1 MIKHPR
7 GRDEAD
13 VDMLGPTTKL
23 ISHLSSQTCVHESLY
38 RLRLDWLGTRLCLP
52 NSAGH
57 VGLWV
62 STNMVSTA
70 CFHGSHIFGPMTPR
84 RIPSSI
90 PSLGIRCGLGLC
102 GRNLSPGLDTESLI
116 AAMGGKGQQTA
127 KDCGSIDITQSVFFP
142 TEKFL
147 FYLKPLPIFL
157 IHHTSKKLV
166 NLH

>member
-38 RLRLDWLGTRLCLP
+38 GLRLDWLGTRLCLP

-102 GRNLSPGLDTESLI
+102 GRNLSPSLDTESLI
-116 AAMGGKGQQTA
+116 PAMGGKGQLQRTVVVLISLNL
-127 KDCGSIDITQSVFFP
+127 CFFP
-142 TEKFL
+142 QKNFSSTSSL
-147 FYLKPLPIFL
+147 YLYF
-157 IHHTSKKLV
+157 
-166 NLH
+166 